1 VGRQT
6 PRQEAKNPLL
16 DDAALILQARETL
29 DAEVLAFATAVQRG
43 PQSCYDVICFSAIE
57 STGRVQRPRQVM
69 AQFAAAGHRVFYIS
83 QHFRPKGLPYEL
95 VEIATNTYQVSLG
108 TRHNV
113 HTDRLNDEARDDL
126 FAALDTLRCEQGG
139 GAKVL
144 YVQLPFWRPLVERL
158 RAELNWPV
166 VYDCVGFHAGSS
178 ANGHGVLGDED
189 ALLELADLLIV
200 SSLVGETARRQR
212 SPRQLLLCAP
222 RDYDQLAQVAPQPSG
237 IAAALQQTNDEQRHA
252 LAREQSL
259 ESRFADLNGAI
270 RATFPLTSIIIVT
283 FNNLSLNRLCLQ
295 TLYAYTDWPNF
306 EVIVVDN
313 GSTDGT
319 REYLKEAER
328 QFSQLRVVFNG
339 ANLGFARANNIGLQ
353 KARGEYLVLLNNDT
367 VVVQGWLS
375 ALIRHLVADQT
386 IGLIGPVTNE
396 TGNEAKVP
404 VGYQQLDEM
413 PAWAMEFTRAHDAY
427 TFDIPMLAMFCVA
440 MRRAT
445 FAEIGPLDEQ
455 FGIGMFED
463 DDYSL
468 RMKMGGYRVVCA
480 ADAFVHH
487 FGCASFNKLME
498 SDAYQ
503 RLFTENRQRYEAKW
517 KIGWTPHQ
525 QGALKPASES
535 QRTGLTQR

>member
-1 VGRQT
+1 MQAKLDNPQSDTDETRQTLQSLRAQLDRACAELLRQRALTSGYQAQIADLNAQISQWRQQSTQWEARTHALEKLRTELQQTQAESLRKQDIIAYSQAKVSEVVRTLQEIAHHLRCIAKTKPYRLAHFFRRVERDVIKGSREERLRALGWLRRRLVGRQT

-29 DAEVLAFATAVQRG
+29 DAEILAFIT
-43 PQSCYDVICFSAIE
+43 
-57 STGRVQRPRQVM
+57 
-69 AQFAAAGHRVFYIS
+69 
-83 QHFRPKGLPYEL
+83 
-95 VEIATNTYQVSLG
+95 
-108 TRHNV
+108 
-113 HTDRLNDEARDDL
+113 
-126 FAALDTLRCEQGG
+126 
-139 GAKVL
+139 
-144 YVQLPFWRPLVERL
+144 
-158 RAELNWPV
+158 
-166 VYDCVGFHAGSS
+166 
-178 ANGHGVLGDED
+178 
-189 ALLELADLLIV
+189 
-200 SSLVGETARRQR
+200 
-212 SPRQLLLCAP
+212 
-222 RDYDQLAQVAPQPSG
+222 
-237 IAAALQQTNDEQRHA
+237 AALQPTNDEQRHA

-259 ESRFADLNGAI
+259 ENRLADLDGALG
-270 RATFPLTSIIIVT
+270 ATFPLTSIIIVT
-283 FNNLSLNRLCLQ
+283 FNNRDLNRLCLQ
-295 TLYAYTDWPNF
+295 SLYAYTDWPNF

-319 REYLKEAER
+319 REYLAEAER
-328 QFSQLRVVFNG
+328 EFSQLRVVYNA

-353 KARGEYLVLLNNDT
+353 QARGEYLVLLNNDT

-375 ALIRHLVADQT
+375 ALIRHLAADRT

-404 VGYQQLDEM
+404 VGYRQLDEM
-413 PAWAMEFTRAHDAY
+413 PAWAREFTRAHHAY
-427 TFDIPMLAMFCVA
+427 TFDIPMLTMFCVA

-455 FGIGMFED
+455 FGLGMFED

-487 FGCASFNKLME
+487 FGGASFKRRMD

-503 RLFTENRQRYEAKW
+503 RLFTENRQRYETKW

-525 QGALKPASES
+525 RGVLKPAGGSHWTPAPS
-535 QRTGLTQR
+535 STADWKPRGSNDRSRS